1 MFAYFSKINS
11 KDIISY
17 THNMVCLYFNEN
29 DGSSS
34 GSSSGS
40 NIDDNE
46 YLFNNQT
53 ITYWTTN
60 SPPEEII
67 VRYEDIP
74 PLFSYN

>member
-17 THNMVCLYFNEN
+17 THDMICLYFNEN
-29 DGSSS
+29 DGDDS
-34 GSSSGS
+34 GSSV
-40 NIDDNE
+40 DDNE

-53 ITYWTTN
+53 IAYWTTN
-60 SPPEEII
+60 LPPEEII

-74 PLFSYN
+74 PLFSYS